1 MKIFVIV
8 KMNKWQT
15 MFLKKLFVTLR
26 VVVLE

>member
-8 KMNKWQT
+8 KMNKLQT

-26 VVVLE
+26 AIVLK